1 MKKWQKRLIGIKF
14 SIKDTTKHDFMKH
27 KIIRAFGANIKN
39 GDITMNK
46 ASNEQNK
53 LTQKVEKF
61 KSNTKPRNS
70 NMIKKIKCHK

>member
-1 MKKWQKRLIGIKF
+1 
-14 SIKDTTKHDFMKH
+14 MKH
-27 KIIRAFGANIKN
+27 KIIRAFGDNIKN
-39 GDITMNK
+39 GNITMNK

-53 LTQKVEKF
+53 LPQKIKKF